1 MNIRLAKFE
10 DLTPSTLPFVEGKLK
25 GHKERKNYSILGPGV
40 AEDANQSIKISEP
53 HGFNLGAVSAK
64 PLNGSGLHSHLTA
77 EVFIIYSGKW
87 RFYWGSKG
95 GDETILNP
103 GDIISMPTNM
113 FRAFENVGD
122 EEGFI
127 FVVLGGDDPGIV
139 TWIPE
144 VLKKAKQT
152 GMALLDDNSLIDLNS
167 QEIPNG
173 RKLLDP
179 ISKDEIIKFDNY
191 KLEQLQK
198 NICET
203 NKRLENE
210 SNIGNNVKISHILG
224 NNFQNKSITPIIK
237 HDTGFSLSTFKST
250 IGTVENLKFDKP
262 TIFFSQKGKWNIE
275 TDNSSIELDYKD
287 TFSVPVGSNIS
298 IKIDEKNE
306 SLLNC
311 VSQI

>member
-1 MNIRLAKFE
+1 
-10 DLTPSTLPFVEGKLK
+10 
-25 GHKERKNYSILGPGV
+25 
-40 AEDANQSIKISEP
+40 
-53 HGFNLGAVSAK
+53 
-64 PLNGSGLHSHLTA
+64 
-77 EVFIIYSGKW
+77 
-87 RFYWGSKG
+87 
-95 GDETILNP
+95 
-103 GDIISMPTNM
+103 MPTNM

-198 NICET
+198 NICESS
-203 NKRLENE
+203 KRLENE
-210 SNIGNNVKISHILG
+210 NNIGNNVKISHILG

-237 HDTGFSLSTFKST
+237 HDTGFSLRTFKST
-250 IGTVENLKFDKP
+250 IGTVENLKFYKP

>member
-1 MNIRLAKFE
+1 MNIRLAKFQ
-10 DLTPSTLPFVEGKLK
+10 DLTPSTLPFVEGKLE

-95 GDETILNP
+95 KDETILSA

-127 FVVLGGDDPGIV
+127 FVVLGGNDPGIV
-139 TWIPE
+139 TWMPE
-144 VLKKAKQT
+144 VLERAKQT

-167 QEIPNG
+167 EEIPIG

-179 ISKDEIIKFDNY
+179 ISNDEIIKFDNY
-191 KLEQLQK
+191 NLQQLQK
-198 NICET
+198 NICEAS
-203 NKRLENE
+203 KRIKNEN
-210 SNIGNNVKISHILG
+210 NIGNNIKISHILG
-224 NNFQNKSITPIIK
+224 EKFQNKSITPIIQQ
-237 HDTGFSLSTFKST
+237 DTGFNLTTFRSKKG
-250 IGTVENLKFDKP
+250 IVDNLKFDQP
-262 TIFFSQKGKWNIE
+262 TIFFSQKGKWKIE
-275 TDNSSIELDYKD
+275 TENSSYEINYKD
-287 TFSVPVGSNIS
+287 TFSVPVGSHVS
-298 IKIDEKNE
+298 IQTDGIHD

-311 VSQI
+311 VSKV